1 MVYGDKRP
9 HLVAVLVPDEEF
21 AKQWAE
27 TNNATDE
34 FEDLADN
41 KEFVAVLAESVDRVN
56 GGLSTIERV
65 RRFIVATE
73 AFSIENEM
81 MTPSLK
87 VRRFKVIEKYGAALE
102 ALYR

>member
-9 HLVAVLVPDEEF
+9 HLVAILVPDEEF
-21 AKQWAE
+21 AKQWSE
-27 TNNATDE
+27 TNGVSDK
-34 FEDLADN
+34 FEDLAEN
-41 KEFVAVLAESVDRVN
+41 KEFVDVLAEAVDRVN
-56 GGLSTIERV
+56 GGLSTIERI

-73 AFSIENEM
+73 AFTIENEM

-87 VRRFKVIEKYGAALE
+87 VRRFKVIEKYGSALE